1 MTHHN
6 PFPADAP
13 VHSLDHWLSPEL
25 ARVSPPN
32 APSRLRQL
40 ADAQGTRAAGWSS
53 AIAGGPVLAL
63 AGMFFAVT
71 SGNPAAALVLVPL
84 GAVLMLSGLYGWKR
98 ARAALPATDK
108 AVISRGPGS
117 ARGGVA
123 MVSVLA
129 VALGAIMVLYLPSAT
144 AKGNGAQQH
153 SWEPSYSSCFSWS
166 HASRSRQQSWAA
178 PGSRSGNGS
187 NPTPSYAG
195 QLTKTWP
202 SGAILMAMPPTDRSD
217 NRSAG
222 L

>member
-13 VHSLDHWLSPEL
+13 DHSLEHWLAPEL
-25 ARVSPPN
+25 ARISPPN

-40 ADAQGTRAAGWSS
+40 ADAQGTGAAGWSS

-84 GAVLMLSGLYGWKR
+84 GVGLMLSGLFGWKR
-98 ARAALPATDK
+98 ARATLPTPDR
-108 AVISRGPGS
+108 VLISRGPGS

-123 MVSVLA
+123 MMSVLA

-144 AKGNGAQQH
+144 AKGNGAAITLVGAFVLILLLLVACIVV
-153 SWEPSYSSCFSWS
+153 PSTVMGR
-166 HASRSRQQSWAA
+166 ARQSFRERVQ
-178 PGSRSGNGS
+178 S
-187 NPTPSYAG
+187 NPELRRAVEEDLALWRDPHGNAAYG
-195 QLTKTWP
+195 PL
-202 SGAILMAMPPTDRSD
+202 
-217 NRSAG
+217 
-222 L
+222 